1 VYRILLYLEGT
12 HPPLWTS
19 SSSDGPRQFLN
30 TTMRS
35 TLVTGAVFSGLAIA
49 QTGVV
54 KPLAE
59 SCNASLPKV
68 VCINQYA
75 SVMPYHFFRA
85 VSNGTSQPTFGSTS
99 VPNDTSFGQVSSADF
114 LVFDRKRGLELLG
127 TNPSYEY
134 VFHVD
139 GAVHEAPV
147 YVPAQNKLYL
157 SQLAPPAGYLPQLV
171 VDLNQNPPTLSEFLF
186 DPPVYAPNGGT
197 FHNGLVY
204 WGASGG
210 NSSIGGTEQRTGIRT
225 LDPATNKT
233 TTLLNN
239 YFGGYFNTVDDLFVH
254 SNGDVWFTD
263 PRKKALTSR
272 ENIPSNRPPHQN
284 IPGSTNSPTRLPNSN
299 PPPTATAPPP
309 APSTSSKTRSP
320 NPTASQ
326 SHPTNAQSTSPI
338 PAPSPAPSPP
348 PSARRAPPSTP
359 RANARSTPST
369 SAVTA
374 HTSVT
379 SAPYISRRS
388 GCQMG
393 SRWREMGIL
402 SQAREKG

>member
-272 ENIPSNRPPHQN
+272 ENTPSNLPL
-284 IPGSTNSPTRLPNSN
+284 TRIFLVQQ
-299 PPPTATAPPP
+299 THRHA
-309 APSTSSKTRSP
+309 
-320 NPTASQ
+320 
-326 SHPTNAQSTSPI
+326 SPI
-338 PAPSPAPSPP
+338 RICLLPLPPLHRRRPHHRRHARPTQRHRNLTRRTHNLHLRYRRRLRPHRRLRRPAGRLLQRHGQTHDLRL
-348 PSARRAPPSTP
+348 RR
-359 RANARSTPST
+359 
-369 SAVTA
+369 
-374 HTSVT
+374 
-379 SAPYISRRS
+379 RR
-388 GCQMG
+388 
-393 SRWREMGIL
+393 
-402 SQAREKG
+402 